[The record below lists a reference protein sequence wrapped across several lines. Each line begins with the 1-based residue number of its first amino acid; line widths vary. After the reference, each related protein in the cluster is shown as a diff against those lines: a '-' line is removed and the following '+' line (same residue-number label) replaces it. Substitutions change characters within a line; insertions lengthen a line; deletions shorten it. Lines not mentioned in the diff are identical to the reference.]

1 MNKKATL
8 IHWII
13 LGVLIALGVFF
24 LASKWS
30 NVGIEVKGQWQLDFL
45 EQNYLEAKK
54 EQLKTVIIAKEIV
67 SEIALE
73 LSSQG
78 GFIADSPCG
87 KLGEVQLWNQPGEY
101 CFPNLPKNVAELAD
115 QKFKERLP
123 PKQFSD
129 FRFKNNFFLASGKEE
144 NILSKVGIYKYNSG
158 FALNLGYSFAEYDLL
173 KSQAQNLVES
183 CKNQKEFLSC
193 LEQQKQTY
201 WHYSSC
207 EKEQKPSSAERIIS
221 FCIESPNL
229 GKVRVGNNS
238 KKAVQYHL
246 ALDFTP
252 GQALTVSGIKM
263 VKSNGKHQIT
273 FEQDTLAESYILHY
287 TNWPEIETKSGLAAD
302 VFSDMPSA
310 EGFGYF
316 HQTVKLS
323 NPQAENC
330 PADKL
335 SNTIYLCAKELVYLL
350 EDNTL
355 DETKEYW
362 FGLASLKEGKESEI
376 TAFIKNDV

>member
-24 LASKWS
+24 LTSKWS

-101 CFPNLPKNVAELAD
+101 CFPDLSKNVAELAD
-115 QKFKERLP
+115 QKFKEKLP
-123 PKQFSD
+123 QKQFSN
-129 FRFKNNFFLASGKEE
+129 FKFKNNYLLADGKEE
-144 NILSKVGIYKYNSG
+144 KILSPVGIYNYNSG
-158 FALNLGYSFAEYDLL
+158 FAVNLDYSFEEYSLL
-173 KSQAQNLVES
+173 RSQAQNLVES

-193 LEQQKQTY
+193 LDQQKQAY

-207 EKEQKPSSAERIIS
+207 EKEQKPSSAERTIP

-229 GKVRVGNNS
+229 GKVSLVNNS
-238 KKAVQYHL
+238 KKIVQYFL

-252 GQALTVSGIKM
+252 GQALAVSGIKII
-263 VKSNGKHQIT
+263 KSNDKHQLT
-273 FEQDTLAESYILHY
+273 FEQDLLAESYILHY
-287 TNWPEIETKSGLAAD
+287 TNWPEVETKSGLAAD

-316 HQTVKLS
+316 HQTAKLS
-323 NPQAENC
+323 NSKNENC
-330 PADKL
+330 PQEKQ
-335 SNTIYLCAKELVYLL
+335 SNTVYLCGKELVYLL

-362 FGLASLKEGKESEI
+362 FGLASLKQGKESEI
-376 TAFIKNDV
+376 TTFIKN

>member
-54 EQLKTVIIAKEIV
+54 EQLKTVIIAKEII
-67 SEIALE
+67 SEMALK

-78 GFIADSPCG
+78 GFITDSPCG
-87 KLGEVQLWNQPGEY
+87 KSSDFNLWNKPGEY
-101 CFPNLPKNVAELAD
+101 CFPDLQKNVAELAD
-115 QKFKERLP
+115 RKFKEKLHQ
-123 PKQFSD
+123 KQFSE
-129 FRFKNNFFLASGKEE
+129 FRFKNNFFLARGKDQSM
-144 NILSKVGIYKYNSG
+144 ISKVGTYQYNSDL
-158 FALNLGYSFAEYDLL
+158 ALNFGYSFEEYDPL
-173 KSQAQNLVES
+173 KSQAQSLVES
-183 CKNQKEFLSC
+183 CKNQKELFSC
-193 LEQQKQTY
+193 LDQQKQTY

-207 EKEQKPSSAERIIS
+207 EKEQKPSSAERTIS

-229 GKVRVGNNS
+229 GKVKVGNNP
-238 KKAVQYHL
+238 KKIVQYHL

-252 GQALTVSGIKM
+252 GQALAVSGIKV

-273 FEQDTLAESYILHY
+273 FEQDTLAENYILHY
-287 TNWPEIETKSGLAAD
+287 SNWQEVAGKSGLAANI
-302 VFSDMPSA
+302 FSDMPSA

-316 HQTVKLS
+316 HQIVEMP
-323 NPQAENC
+323 NPKTEDC
-330 PADKL
+330 PAEKQP
-335 SNTIYLCAKELVYLL
+335 NTIYLCSKELVYLL
-350 EDNTL
+350 EDNAL

-362 FGLASLKEGKESEI
+362 FGLASLKQGKESEI
-376 TAFIKNDV
+376 ATFVQN